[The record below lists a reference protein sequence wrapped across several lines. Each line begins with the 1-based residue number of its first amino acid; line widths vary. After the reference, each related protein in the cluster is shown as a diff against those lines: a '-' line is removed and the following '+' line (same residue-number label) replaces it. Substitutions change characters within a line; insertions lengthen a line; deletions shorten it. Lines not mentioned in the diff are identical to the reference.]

1 MKGDRIMDQKRVV
14 EQTENQGLASLVG
27 LVNLIRQQKARERLS
42 YLRHC
47 KSSSFQ
53 ELRQM
58 EQSIT
63 QVIESNRGGAKG
75 VHGFIG
81 ERAQVGIS
89 NARSLMDGNVPQ
101 YRLIDD
107 NGMTDYFRGKLP
119 IQQKACISDKTL
131 GLTHVKAHCNNY
143 PEYISEQ
150 NGIYQIPRDFYV
162 TYKRFKD
169 MPASEAGKLLKADW
183 RLWKRVQAF
192 QEECPDCVIEPMVV
206 DYADI
211 QANAIGQT
219 IGRERL
225 ALERVYRKRRAVAVK
240 KGKASLREGARIV
253 ACSAAIEGLVDGGL
267 SVIEHLQEGK
277 SFSELD
283 RDDWCEIG
291 VDALQGVS
299 KGAVRGGAVY
309 AMTNLAGIPAPIA
322 GASVS
327 VAFVTIEATA
337 KYVNGDLDGVECA
350 ETIAEGCLNAAVCAA
365 FAKLGDRIIKVPIL
379 GSLVGGAVG
388 MLACELIKFFVMRP
402 KPQAA

>member
-1 MKGDRIMDQKRVV
+1 MDQKRVV
-14 EQTENQGLASLVG
+14 EQSENQGLASLVR
-27 LVNLIRQQKARERLS
+27 LVNQIRQQKACERLS

-53 ELRQM
+53 ELREM
-58 EQSIT
+58 ETSIT
-63 QVIESNRGGAKG
+63 QVIDSNRGGAKG

-89 NARSLMDGNVPQ
+89 NARSLMDGQAPQ
-101 YRLIDD
+101 YYLIDD
-107 NGMTDYFRGKLP
+107 NGMTDYFRGTLP
-119 IQQKACISDKTL
+119 IQQKACISDNTL
-131 GLTHVKAHCNNY
+131 GLTHVKTHCNNY

-150 NGIYQIPRDFYV
+150 NGIYQIPRDFYA
-162 TYKRFKD
+162 TYKRLRD
-169 MPASEAGKLLKADW
+169 MPANEAGKLLKADW

-211 QANAIGQT
+211 QTNAIGQT

-225 ALERVYRKRRAVAVK
+225 ALERVYRKRRAVAIK
-240 KGKASLREGARIV
+240 MGKASLREGTKIV

-267 SVIEHLQEGK
+267 SVIDHLQEGK

-283 RDDWCEIG
+283 REDWCDIG
-291 VDALQGVS
+291 ADALQGVG

-309 AMTNLAGIPAPIA
+309 AMTNLMGIPAPIA

-327 VAFVTIEATA
+327 VVFVTADAAA
-337 KYVNGDLDGVECA
+337 KYVNGDIDGAEYA
-350 ETIAEGCLNAAVCAA
+350 ETIAEGCLNATVCAA
-365 FAKLGDRIIKVPIL
+365 FAKIGEKIIKIPIL

-388 MLACELIKFFVMRP
+388 MLTCELIKFYVMRP
-402 KPQAA
+402 KTQAA